1 MLVVGFIIGIF
12 IILFLGYLVSKSS
25 SNNLHVNKPIIFG
38 NLTIRA
44 VENTIPNDNIV
55 KCLNIMKDGQI
66 FFYAELDV
74 NNKINNIALVSSN
87 NDIRF
92 SMASSREPGRWKN
105 AMYSYDKDNKT
116 IGDEYID
123 TNFDGR
129 FDVKLTFDAN
139 GNRKSVYISLNDQWE
154 KVDSIKGGKAIIN
167 GQTYIFTDSQWM
179 LNK

>member
-1 MLVVGFIIGIF
+1 
-12 IILFLGYLVSKSS
+12 
-25 SNNLHVNKPIIFG
+25 
-38 NLTIRA
+38 
-44 VENTIPNDNIV
+44 
-55 KCLNIMKDGQI
+55 
-66 FFYAELDV
+66 
-74 NNKINNIALVSSN
+74 
-87 NDIRF
+87 
-92 SMASSREPGRWKN
+92 
-105 AMYSYDKDNKT
+105 MYSYDKDNKT